1 MTGGWIVAFVLLSI
15 VTGLLCIL
23 FLALARH
30 VAALST
36 RLPEPLPLELSQ
48 GPGVGSR
55 LEDQGIPPAFQPV
68 LGPDERRADQ
78 LLLVFISTRC
88 AMCHGLVAPLNAFA
102 RDASGDTTVLT
113 AVSGQ
118 APEGER
124 FAKALR
130 HAGPVVDP
138 PGALSTSFGV
148 STLPFALLY
157 ERGQLKA
164 KGVVNDREMLEN
176 LAAGY
181 TRKEGDE
188 LLAAFEEQF
197 GH

>member
-1 MTGGWIVAFVLLSI
+1 MSGGWIVAFVVLSA

-30 VAALST
+30 VAALTT

-55 LEDQGIPPAFQPV
+55 LEDQGIPRAFQIV
-68 LGPDERRADQ
+68 LGEQEARADQ
-78 LLLVFISTRC
+78 LLLVFVSTRC

-102 RDASGDTTVLT
+102 RDASGETKVLT
-113 AVSGQ
+113 VVSGQ
-118 APEGER
+118 APEAER
-124 FAKALR
+124 FANALR
-130 HAGPVVDP
+130 HASPVLDP
-138 PGALSTSFGV
+138 PGMLSTSFGV
-148 STLPFALLY
+148 ATLPFALLY
-157 ERGQLKA
+157 ERGELRA
-164 KGVVNDREMLEN
+164 KGLVNDREMLEN

-188 LLAAFEEQF
+188 LLAAFEEQLRR
-197 GH
+197 